1 MKKLTDFLKDPLSD
15 GRLRPIP
22 SIAVLIGSVFVNAY
36 FLWTSFSEIASWFL
50 KISNGA
56 LTAEAQQ
63 KIAEAV
69 SLSNGAMISKLAF
82 GLLMAVFTMIFL
94 LPAAYLDSEGQEKK
108 PKFLLERACS
118 TLLTPM
124 LFLLVSALLMNLSF
138 TAGIVFAIL
147 AVADCAAVI
156 VKAGQ
161 KAKLNG
167 YFIIAMTAA
176 FILITLVLC
185 TRNHFITMFG

>member
-1 MKKLTDFLKDPLSD
+1 MKELTDFLIDPLSD
-15 GRLRPIP
+15 GRLKPVP

-36 FLWTSFSEIASWFL
+36 FLRTSFSGIASWLL

-63 KIAEAV
+63 KISATV
-69 SLSNGAMISKLAF
+69 SLSDGTMISKLAF
-82 GLLMAVFTMIFL
+82 GLLMTVFIMIFL

-118 TLLTPM
+118 TLLMPM
-124 LFLLVSALLMNLSF
+124 LFLLVSALLMKLSF

-147 AVADCAAVI
+147 AVADCAAII
-156 VKAGQ
+156 VKACR

-167 YFIIAMTAA
+167 YFIISMTAA

-185 TRNHFITMFG
+185 TRNHFITMLG

>member
-1 MKKLTDFLKDPLSD
+1 MKKLTDFLKEPLSD
-15 GRLRPIP
+15 GRLHPIP
-22 SIAVLIGSVFVNAY
+22 SIAVLIGSIFVNAY
-36 FLWTSFSEIASWFL
+36 FLRTSFSGIASWFL

-56 LTAEAQQ
+56 LKAEAQQ

-69 SLSNGAMISKLAF
+69 SLSDGAMISKIAF
-82 GLLMAVFTMIFL
+82 GLLMTVFVMIFL

-118 TLLTPM
+118 TLLAPM
-124 LFLLVSALLMNLSF
+124 LFLLVSALLMKLSF

-156 VKAGQ
+156 VKACR

-185 TRNHFITMFG
+185 TRNHFITMLG